1 MDRINEQTPL
11 QLKESLEAQKRE
23 IGMTAAPMNRLT
35 AAVRSMILLFQNID
49 HAYLTQK
56 NKVQIFN
63 DGNQLFDQLLA
74 DIQHAKHSIHIE
86 FYTFYNDQIGN
97 QIREA
102 LELQAQKGL
111 EVRSEERR

>member
-1 MDRINEQTPL
+1 
-11 QLKESLEAQKRE
+11 
-23 IGMTAAPMNRLT
+23 
-35 AAVRSMILLFQNID
+35 
-49 HAYLTQK
+49 
-56 NKVQIFN
+56 
-63 DGNQLFDQLLA
+63 LFDQLLA

-111 EVRSEERR
+111 EVRVIYDSWGSMGTKRSFFDQLRQHGGEAEPFLGSWIKPS